1 MNGQAPN
8 QNGSTP
14 GTPVPPGGKPSALL
28 DDPIFS
34 AIHDALQMGWS
45 IIELKSRLQVA
56 AMSTSISGPAQTS
69 PAKRPVDS
77 TGGQVDKILQ
87 DVLSA
92 VENAKSQLLLPESAI
107 LQQQPAD
114 SMASRQNLT
123 DLPDSAWFTS
133 LWRATFTRIAESH
146 KRSFPGSSTANT
158 YYDLPDPANYQA
170 LATSP
175 QGYDASAMYLP
186 YLYLYPAGGQD
197 YGNIGIQR
205 DNEIPGNFKLYDVAR
220 RALNCLT
227 LLYADPEESL
237 IPVTVSEFQK
247 QLVQNISNYSQ
258 LTATLSNAAQAQN
271 DPTTPSQPGAPQ
283 GGEVPAGQPGTAP
296 GAVSQTAPPFEDQKD
311 NAIQLVSNQTVRYL
325 ETWDSYARETLYVS
339 GGGDTEANEM
349 QLIAYEAGRAM
360 ASLSWGITTETVP
373 IEDAMNQAANE
384 RGVDSLTE
392 QLHTQPA
399 LKKHLEDTWLSVF
412 DQRNIT
418 SIQRQVSALSTAL
431 DEAYY
436 RVHPDVPRQDANDVG
451 VRPNLDLPSQA
462 IRTVSESLNY
472 WMRAVQLICTGD
484 MQQQDG
490 TSSNA
495 PSTSTDNTT
504 QPRLTTPQP
513 DAQNQEGVSSNRGTP
528 AGSPSASASASGTHT
543 NSVTPTP
550 APRPAAIPAMA
561 WETSSQLR
569 LALIQQAEVWQ
580 SLLAGHQSLRDF
592 TTGLVT
598 QRIWNDFSQEL
609 EQAISEGLLNP
620 VEKQI
625 RRYAIPIAAVGV
637 GLLVIIGVVVLLL
650 VLLPSLRESLITAF
664 VFIVGSVLG
673 FFGTVASR
681 VSTFF
686 SPASNEQPAAPG
698 SANPAL
704 SISGLAGSALID
716 AFQNGYK
723 QILIEF
729 DYLNHNVSVTY
740 PLVEYFIARSAEVAR
755 SVTTNNAQP
764 ASSTQTGTNGRGPL
778 PTSKSKERSNQGLA
792 SEITTTA
799 GFLIKDAYDFLVHI
813 VWTNQERADEIGRIA
828 RAAFGPIGAF
838 VGAQITPSSTQNSAS
853 STSKRPASVS
863 ASRS

>member
-14 GTPVPPGGKPSALL
+14 GTPVTPGGKPSVLL

-69 PAKRPVDS
+69 LAKRPVDS
-77 TGGQVDKILQ
+77 TGGPVDKILQ
-87 DVLSA
+87 NVLSD
-92 VENAKSQLLLPESAI
+92 N
-107 LQQQPAD
+107 
-114 SMASRQNLT
+114 
-123 DLPDSAWFTS
+123 AWFTS
-133 LWRATFTRIAESH
+133 LWRATFSRIAESH

-158 YYDLPDPANYQA
+158 YYDLPDPPNYQA
-170 LATSP
+170 LAASP
-175 QGYDASAMYLP
+175 QGYDASTTYLP
-186 YLYLYPAGGQD
+186 YLYLFPAGGQD

-205 DNEIPGNFKLYDVAR
+205 DSEIPSDFKLYDVAR

-227 LLYADPEESL
+227 LLYAAPEESL
-237 IPVTVSEFQK
+237 IPVTVSEFQN
-247 QLVQNISNYSQ
+247 QLVQNISNYRQ
-258 LTATLSNAAQAQN
+258 LTATLSNAAQPQSE
-271 DPTTPSQPGAPQ
+271 PTIPNQPAASQ
-283 GGEVPAGQPGTAP
+283 GGEVGQPGTAS
-296 GAVSQTAPPFEDQKD
+296 GATPQAAPSFEDQRN
-311 NAIQLVSNQTVRYL
+311 NAIQLVSNQATRYL
-325 ETWDSYARETLYVS
+325 ETWDSYAREALYVS
-339 GGGDTEANEM
+339 GGEDAEANEM

-360 ASLSWGITTETVP
+360 ASLSWGITTATVP
-373 IEDAMNQAANE
+373 IEDAMNKHGA
-384 RGVDSLTE
+384 DSLTLQTHPE
-392 QLHTQPA
+392 
-399 LKKHLEDTWLSVF
+399 LKKRLEDTWLSVF
-412 DQRNIT
+412 DERSIT

-436 RVHPDVPRQDANDVG
+436 RVHPNVSRQDANDVA
-451 VRPNLDLPSQA
+451 VQPNLDLPSQA
-462 IRTVSESLNY
+462 IRAVSESLNY

-484 MQQQDG
+484 TQQQDG

-495 PSTSTDNTT
+495 PSTATDNTA
-504 QPRLTTPQP
+504 QSPLNALQK
-513 DAQNQEGVSSNRGTP
+513 DAQNQGSTSSNGDTP
-528 AGSPSASASASGTHT
+528 ASASASGTATIRPQTSTQGQSSTPT
-543 NSVTPTP
+543 NAVTP
-550 APRPAAIPAMA
+550 PRPAAIPAMT

-592 TTGLVT
+592 TTSLVT

-609 EQAISEGLLNP
+609 EQAISKGLLNP

-698 SANPAL
+698 SAGAVPA
-704 SISGLAGSALID
+704 IAGLAGAALID

-729 DYLNHNVSVTY
+729 DYLNHNVAVTY
-740 PLVEYFIARSAEVAR
+740 PLVEYFILRSTEVTR
-755 SVTTNNAQP
+755 SNMANNAQP
-764 ASSTQTGTNGRGPL
+764 ASSAQTGTNGRGPL
-778 PTSKSKERSNQGLA
+778 PTSKSKESSNQSLA
-792 SEITTTA
+792 
-799 GFLIKDAYDFLVHI
+799 
-813 VWTNQERADEIGRIA
+813 
-828 RAAFGPIGAF
+828 
-838 VGAQITPSSTQNSAS
+838 
-853 STSKRPASVS
+853 
-863 ASRS
+863 

>member
-1 MNGQAPN
+1 MLGQAPN

-14 GTPVPPGGKPSALL
+14 GTPVTPGGKPSALF
-28 DDPIFS
+28 DDPTFS
-34 AIHDALQMGWS
+34 AIHDALQLGWS
-45 IIELKSRLQVA
+45 IIELKSRIQVA
-56 AMSTSISGPAQTS
+56 AMSTSIAGPAQTS
-69 PAKRPVDS
+69 PAKKPVDS
-77 TGGQVDKILQ
+77 TGDQVATILQ
-87 DVLSA
+87 EVLSD
-92 VENAKSQLLLPESAI
+92 VDDAKSQLLLPESAI

-123 DLPDSAWFTS
+123 DLPDNAWFTS

-146 KRSFPGSSTANT
+146 KRSFPESSTANT
-158 YYDLPDPANYQA
+158 YFDLPDPSNTPNYQA
-170 LATSP
+170 LAASP
-175 QGYDASAMYLP
+175 QGYDASAIYLP

-205 DNEIPGNFKLYDVAR
+205 DNEIPGDFKLYDAAR

-247 QLVQNISNYSQ
+247 QLVQNISTYGQ
-258 LTATLSNAAQAQN
+258 LTMTLSNAAQAQS
-271 DPTTPSQPGAPQ
+271 DPTTPNQPSAPQ
-283 GGEVPAGQPGTAP
+283 GGEVPAGQPGTGSSAASQAAP
-296 GAVSQTAPPFEDQKD
+296 SFEDQRN

-360 ASLSWGITTETVP
+360 ASLSWGITTATVP
-373 IEDAMNQAANE
+373 IEDAMNHAIQEHGSASQA
-384 RGVDSLTE
+384 GGSLKGELQTHPE
-392 QLHTQPA
+392 
-399 LKKHLEDTWLSVF
+399 LKKRLEDAWLNIF
-412 DQRNIT
+412 DGRSIM

-436 RVHPDVPRQDANDVG
+436 RVHTDVPRQDASDVL
-451 VRPNLDLPSQA
+451 VQPNLDLPSQA

-472 WMRAVQLICTGD
+472 WERAIQLICTGNA
-484 MQQQDG
+484 QQQDG

-495 PSTSTDNTT
+495 PSTPTDNTA
-504 QPRLTTPQP
+504 QSRLTAPQK
-513 DAQNQEGVSSNRGTP
+513 DAQNQMSTP
-528 AGSPSASASASGTHT
+528 MGSPSASASDTHT
-543 NSVTPTP
+543 NSVTPPPT
-550 APRPAAIPAMA
+550 PRPAAIPAMT

-609 EQAISEGLLNP
+609 EQAISKGLLNP
-620 VEKQI
+620 VERQL
-625 RRYAIPIAAVGV
+625 RRYVIPIAIAAGV
-637 GLLVIIGVVVLLL
+637 LLVIIGIVVFLL
-650 VLLPSLRESLITAF
+650 VHFPSLQQSLITAF

-681 VSTFF
+681 VSSFF
-686 SPASNEQPAAPG
+686 SPASNEQPAGTTAAPG
-698 SANPAL
+698 SAGAVPA
-704 SISGLAGSALID
+704 IAGLAGTALID
-716 AFQNGYK
+716 AFQNGYR

-729 DYLNHNVSVTY
+729 DYLNHNVSVSY
-740 PLVEYFIARSAEVAR
+740 PLVEYFILRSAEVAR
-755 SVTTNNAQP
+755 SNMASNVQQ
-764 ASSTQTGTNGRGPL
+764 ASSAQTNGRGPL
-778 PTSKSKERSNQGLA
+778 PTSTSKGSSNQSLA
-792 SEITTTA
+792 SAITTTA

-813 VWTNQERADEIGRIA
+813 VWTNEERAEEIGRIA

-838 VGAQITPSSTQNSAS
+838 VGAQFTPSSTQNSAS
-853 STSKRPASVS
+853 STSK
-863 ASRS
+863 

>member
-14 GTPVPPGGKPSALL
+14 GTQVTPGGKPSVLL

-69 PAKRPVDS
+69 LAKRPVDS

-87 DVLSA
+87 NVLSD

-114 SMASRQNLT
+114 SMPSRQNMT
-123 DLPDSAWFTS
+123 DLPDNAWFTS
-133 LWRATFTRIAESH
+133 LWRATFSRIAESH

-158 YYDLPDPANYQA
+158 YYDLPDPPNYQA
-170 LATSP
+170 LAASP
-175 QGYDASAMYLP
+175 QGYDASTTYLP
-186 YLYLYPAGGQD
+186 YLYLFPAGGQD

-205 DNEIPGNFKLYDVAR
+205 DSEIPSDFKLYDVAR

-227 LLYADPEESL
+227 LLYAAPEESL
-237 IPVTVSEFQK
+237 IPVTVSEFQN
-247 QLVQNISNYSQ
+247 QLVQNISNYRQ
-258 LTATLSNAAQAQN
+258 LTATLSNAAQPQSE
-271 DPTTPSQPGAPQ
+271 PTTPNQPAASQ
-283 GGEVPAGQPGTAP
+283 GGEVGQPGTAS
-296 GAVSQTAPPFEDQKD
+296 GATPQDAFSSEEQRN
-311 NAIQLVSNQTVRYL
+311 NAIQLVSNQAVHYL

-339 GGGDTEANEM
+339 GGGDAEANEM

-360 ASLSWGITTETVP
+360 ASLSWGITTATVP
-373 IEDAMNQAANE
+373 IEDAMNKHGA
-384 RGVDSLTE
+384 DSLTLQTHPE
-392 QLHTQPA
+392 
-399 LKKHLEDTWLSVF
+399 LKKRLEDTWLSVF
-412 DQRNIT
+412 DERSIT

-436 RVHPDVPRQDANDVG
+436 RVHPNVSRQDANDVA
-451 VRPNLDLPSQA
+451 VQPNLDLPSQA
-462 IRTVSESLNY
+462 IRAVSEGLNY

-484 MQQQDG
+484 TQQQDG

-495 PSTSTDNTT
+495 PSTATDNTV
-504 QPRLTTPQP
+504 QSRLNALQK
-513 DAQNQEGVSSNRGTP
+513 DAQNQGSTSSNGDTP
-528 AGSPSASASASGTHT
+528 ATASASGTATIRPQTSAQGQSSTPT
-543 NSVTPTP
+543 NAVTP
-550 APRPAAIPAMA
+550 PRPAAIPAMT

-592 TTGLVT
+592 TASLVT

-609 EQAISEGLLNP
+609 EQAISKGLLNP
-620 VEKQI
+620 VEQQI
-625 RRYAIPIAAVGV
+625 RRYAIPIAAVVGV
-637 GLLVIIGVVVLLL
+637 LLVIIGVVVFLL
-650 VLLPSLRESLITAF
+650 VRFPSLQQSLITAF

-698 SANPAL
+698 SAGAVPA
-704 SISGLAGSALID
+704 IAGLAGAALID

-729 DYLNHNVSVTY
+729 DYLNHNVAVTY
-740 PLVEYFIARSAEVAR
+740 PLVEYFIAH
-755 SVTTNNAQP
+755 
-764 ASSTQTGTNGRGPL
+764 STQLAKSNGANNTQTISSAQANTNRRWRFFAP
-778 PTSKSKERSNQGLA
+778 KSKESSNQSLA
-792 SEITTTA
+792 SETA
-799 GFLIKDAYDFLVHI
+799 ANVGFLIKDAYDFLVQI
-813 VWTNQERADEIGRIA
+813 VWTGQERADEIGRIA

-853 STSKRPASVS
+853 STSKGSASAW

>member
-14 GTPVPPGGKPSALL
+14 GTPVTPGGKPSVLL

-69 PAKRPVDS
+69 LAKRPVDS
-77 TGGQVDKILQ
+77 TGGPVDKILQ
-87 DVLSA
+87 NVLSD

-114 SMASRQNLT
+114 SIASRQNMT
-123 DLPDSAWFTS
+123 DLQDNAWFTS
-133 LWRATFTRIAESH
+133 LWRATFSRIAESH

-158 YYDLPDPANYQA
+158 YYALPDPPNYQA
-170 LATSP
+170 LAASS
-175 QGYDASAMYLP
+175 QGYDSSTTYLP

-205 DNEIPGNFKLYDVAR
+205 DIEIPSDFKLYDVAR

-227 LLYADPEESL
+227 LLYANPEESL
-237 IPVTVSEFQK
+237 IPVTVTEFQN

-258 LTATLSNAAQAQN
+258 LTATLSNAASQAA
-271 DPTTPSQPGAPQ
+271 PS
-283 GGEVPAGQPGTAP
+283 
-296 GAVSQTAPPFEDQKD
+296 FEDQRN
-311 NAIQLVSNQTVRYL
+311 NAIQLVSNQAVHYL
-325 ETWDSYARETLYVS
+325 ETWDCYAREALYVS
-339 GGGDTEANEM
+339 GGGGEKANEM
-349 QLIAYEAGRAM
+349 QLIAYEAGRSM
-360 ASLSWGITTETVP
+360 ASLAWGITTATVP
-373 IEDAMNQAANE
+373 IEDAMNKHGA
-384 RGVDSLTE
+384 DSLTLQTHPE
-392 QLHTQPA
+392 
-399 LKKHLEDTWLSVF
+399 LKKRLEDTWLSVF
-412 DQRNIT
+412 DERSIT

-436 RVHPDVPRQDANDVG
+436 RVHPNVSRQDANDVA
-451 VRPNLDLPSQA
+451 VQPNLDLPSQA

-472 WMRAVQLICTGD
+472 WMRAVQLICTGAT
-484 MQQQDG
+484 QQQDG

-495 PSTSTDNTT
+495 PSTATDNTA
-504 QPRLTTPQP
+504 QSPLNVLQK
-513 DAQNQEGVSSNRGTP
+513 DAQNQGSAASNGDTP
-528 AGSPSASASASGTHT
+528 ATASASGTATIRPQTSTQGQSSTPT
-543 NSVTPTP
+543 NAVTPP
-550 APRPAAIPAMA
+550 QPAAIPAMT

-592 TTGLVT
+592 TTSLVT

-609 EQAISEGLLNP
+609 EQAISKGLLNP

-625 RRYAIPIAAVGV
+625 RRYAIPIAAVVGV
-637 GLLVIIGVVVLLL
+637 LLVIIGVVVLLL
-650 VLLPSLRESLITAF
+650 VLFPSLRESLITAF

-686 SPASNEQPAAPG
+686 SPASNEQPAGATAAPG
-698 SANPAL
+698 SAGAVPA
-704 SISGLAGSALID
+704 IAGLAGAALVD

-729 DYLNHNVSVTY
+729 DYLNHNVAVTY
-740 PLVEYFIARSAEVAR
+740 PLVEYFIAH
-755 SVTTNNAQP
+755 
-764 ASSTQTGTNGRGPL
+764 STQLAKSNGANNTQTISSAQANTNRRWRFFAPN
-778 PTSKSKERSNQGLA
+778 SKESSNQSLA
-792 SEITTTA
+792 SETA
-799 GFLIKDAYDFLVHI
+799 ANVGFLIKDAYDFLVHI
-813 VWTNQERADEIGRIA
+813 VWTGQERADEIGRIA

-838 VGAQITPSSTQNSAS
+838 VGAQFTPSSTQNSAS
-853 STSKRPASVS
+853 APRG
-863 ASRS
+863 

>member
-14 GTPVPPGGKPSALL
+14 GTPVTPGGKPSILL

-56 AMSTSISGPAQTS
+56 AMSTSISGSAQTS
-69 PAKRPVDS
+69 LAKRPVDS

-114 SMASRQNLT
+114 SMASRQNMT
-123 DLPDSAWFTS
+123 DLPDNAWFTS
-133 LWRATFTRIAESH
+133 LWRATFSRIAESH

-158 YYDLPDPANYQA
+158 YYDLPDPSNAPNYQA
-170 LATSP
+170 LAAS
-175 QGYDASAMYLP
+175 GYDASTTYLP

-205 DNEIPGNFKLYDVAR
+205 DSEIPSDFKLYDVAR

-227 LLYADPEESL
+227 LLYAAPEESL

-247 QLVQNISNYSQ
+247 QLVQNISNYRQ
-258 LTATLSNAAQAQN
+258 LTATLSNAAQPQSE
-271 DPTTPSQPGAPQ
+271 PTTPNQPAASQ
-283 GGEVPAGQPGTAP
+283 GGEVGQPGTAS
-296 GAVSQTAPPFEDQKD
+296 GATPQDAFSSEEQRN
-311 NAIQLVSNQTVRYL
+311 NAIQLVSNQAVHYL

-339 GGGDTEANEM
+339 GGGDAEANEM

-360 ASLSWGITTETVP
+360 ASLSWGITTATVP
-373 IEDAMNQAANE
+373 IEDAMNQ
-384 RGVDSLTE
+384 RGEDIQAHPE
-392 QLHTQPA
+392 
-399 LKKHLEDTWLSVF
+399 LKKHLEEAWLSVF
-412 DQRNIT
+412 DERSIT

-436 RVHPDVPRQDANDVG
+436 RVHPNVSRQDANDVA
-451 VRPNLDLPSQA
+451 VQPNLDLPSQA
-462 IRTVSESLNY
+462 IRTASESLNY

-484 MQQQDG
+484 TQQQDG

-495 PSTSTDNTT
+495 PSIATDNTA
-504 QPRLTTPQP
+504 QSPLNVLQK
-513 DAQNQEGVSSNRGTP
+513 DAQNQGSTSSNGDTP
-528 AGSPSASASASGTHT
+528 ASASASGTATIRPQTSTQGQSSTPT
-543 NSVTPTP
+543 NAVTPP
-550 APRPAAIPAMA
+550 QPAAIPAMT

-592 TTGLVT
+592 TTSLVT

-609 EQAISEGLLNP
+609 EQAISKGLLNP
-620 VEKQI
+620 VERQI
-625 RRYAIPIAAVGV
+625 RRYAIPVAAVVGV
-637 GLLVIIGVVVLLL
+637 LLVIIGVVVFLL
-650 VLLPSLRESLITAF
+650 VRFPSLQQSLITAF

-681 VSTFF
+681 VSAFF
-686 SPASNEQPAAPG
+686 SPASNEQPAGATAAPG
-698 SANPAL
+698 SASPVPA
-704 SISGLAGSALID
+704 IAGLAGAALID

-729 DYLNHNVSVTY
+729 DYLNHNVAVTY
-740 PLVEYFIARSAEVAR
+740 PLVEYFIAHSTQLAKSNGA
-755 SVTTNNAQP
+755 NNTQP
-764 ASSTQTGTNGRGPL
+764 ASSAQANTNGRGRFFAP
-778 PTSKSKERSNQGLA
+778 KSKESSNQSLA
-792 SEITTTA
+792 SETA
-799 GFLIKDAYDFLVHI
+799 ANVGFLIKDAYDFLLHI
-813 VWTNQERADEIGRIA
+813 VWTGQERADEIGRIA

-853 STSKRPASVS
+853 APRG
-863 ASRS
+863 

>member
-14 GTPVPPGGKPSALL
+14 GTPVTPGGQPSASL

-77 TGGQVDKILQ
+77 TGGQVDKIIQ

-123 DLPDSAWFTS
+123 DLPDNAWHTS

-158 YYDLPDPANYQA
+158 YYDLPDPANIPNYQA
-170 LATSP
+170 LAASP
-175 QGYDASAMYLP
+175 QGYDASTMYLP
-186 YLYLYPAGGQD
+186 YVYLHPAGGQD

-205 DNEIPGNFKLYDVAR
+205 DNEIPSDFKLYDAAR

-227 LLYADPEESL
+227 LLYANPEESL

-247 QLVQNISNYSQ
+247 QLVQNTSNYSQ
-258 LTATLSNAAQAQN
+258 LTVTLSNAAQAQS
-271 DPTTPSQPGAPQ
+271 DPTTPNQPGAPQ
-283 GGEVPAGQPGTAP
+283 GGEVPAGQPGTVSSAASQAAP
-296 GAVSQTAPPFEDQKD
+296 SFEEQRT
-311 NAIQLVSNQTVRYL
+311 NALQLVSNQAVRYL
-325 ETWDSYARETLYVS
+325 ETWDCYARETLYVS
-339 GGGDTEANEM
+339 GGGDAEANEM
-349 QLIAYEAGRAM
+349 QLIAYEAGRAI
-360 ASLSWGITTETVP
+360 ASLSWGITTATVP
-373 IEDAMNQAANE
+373 IEDAMNHALQEQGSASQA
-384 RGVDSLTE
+384 GGSLKGE
-392 QLHTQPA
+392 LQAHPE
-399 LKKHLEDTWLSVF
+399 LKKQLEDSWRSVF
-412 DQRNIT
+412 DGPNIT
-418 SIQRQVSALSTAL
+418 NIQRQVSALSTAL

-436 RVHPDVPRQDANDVG
+436 RVHTDVPRQDATDVL
-451 VRPNLDLPSQA
+451 VQPNLDLPSQA

-472 WMRAVQLICTGD
+472 WERAVQVICTGD
-484 MQQQDG
+484 TQQQDG

-495 PSTSTDNTT
+495 LSTPADNTV
-504 QPRLTTPQP
+504 QSRLTAPQK
-513 DAQNQEGVSSNRGTP
+513 DAQNQVSTP
-528 AGSPSASASASGTHT
+528 TGSPSASASGTHT
-543 NSVTPTP
+543 NSATPTP
-550 APRPAAIPAMA
+550 AQRSAAIPAMT

-569 LALIQQAEVWQ
+569 LGLIQQAEAWQ

-609 EQAISEGLLNP
+609 EQVTREGLLNP
-620 VEKQI
+620 VEQQL
-625 RRYAIPIAAVGV
+625 RRYVIPIAVVVGV
-637 GLLVIIGVVVLLL
+637 LLVIIGVIVFLL
-650 VLLPSLRESLITAF
+650 VKFPSLQQSLITSF
-664 VFIVGSVLG
+664 VFIVGSALG
-673 FFGTVASR
+673 FFGTAASR

-686 SPASNEQPAAPG
+686 PPASNEQPAGATAVPG
-698 SANPAL
+698 NASAMP
-704 SISGLAGSALID
+704 SIAGLAGTALTD

-723 QILIEF
+723 QIQIEF
-729 DYLNHNVSVTY
+729 DYLNHNVSVSY
-740 PLVEYFIARSAEVAR
+740 PLVEYFITYSTQLATQSNGAN
-755 SVTTNNAQP
+755 TTQTV
-764 ASSTQTGTNGRGPL
+764 SSTV
-778 PTSKSKERSNQGLA
+778 
-792 SEITTTA
+792 
-799 GFLIKDAYDFLVHI
+799 GFLIKDAYDFLIHI
-813 VWTNQERADEIGRIA
+813 VWTGQERADEIGRIA

-838 VGAQITPSSTQNSAS
+838 VGAQFTPSSTQNSAS
-853 STSKRPASVS
+853 STSKRPASAS
-863 ASRS
+863 ASRG